1 MMILNRPDEI
11 RPLLKKYAERQIAL
25 PCFCAENTFTM
36 EGILFGAQNAA
47 ERSMLDEVVVYIAA
61 TGNYHGRQQ
70 LKNYT
75 SLNSTEEGF
84 YAFRSDLERL
94 ARNDG
99 PFADIKVIPSLDHG
113 QPGLDDELFQKGKDF
128 WGCVMYDCS
137 TMSLDKNRMM
147 TGEFVRRWRDQFVIE
162 GCVDEI
168 TEAGD
173 GGMKLT
179 VPADARKFLD
189 ETGVDLV
196 VVNLGTE
203 HRATAAQLRYR
214 SDIAK
219 DIYNLTG
226 QKLVLHGTS
235 SLSKD
240 DLKSLRHD
248 GIAKVNI
255 WTVLETKTSQD
266 MIVSLL
272 RQIGDILPADR
283 IEELIKDDW
292 LGENVVKANRKY
304 KPTLTYLTEVYRRTE
319 LKVPSVA
326 RMVSEFIGV
335 LSGTDL

>member
-1 MMILNRPDEI
+1 MLLNRPEEI
-11 RPLLKKYAERQIAL
+11 RPLLEKYAQRQIAI

-36 EGILFGAQNAA
+36 EGILYGAKNVAK
-47 ERSMLDEVVVYIAA
+47 RLKLDEVVVYIAA
-61 TGNYHGRQQ
+61 TASYHGRQQ

-99 PFADIKVIPSLDHG
+99 PFADVKVIPSLDHG
-113 QPGLDDELFQKGKDF
+113 QPELDDELFENGKDF

-137 TMSLDKNRMM
+137 SMPLDKNRKM
-147 TGEFVRRWRDQFVIE
+147 TAKFVKQWKEQFIVE

-179 VPADARKFLD
+179 TPDDAKRFLD

-203 HRATAAQLRYR
+203 HRATAAQLRYH

-219 DIYNLTG
+219 DIYKLTG

-235 SLSKD
+235 SLSKS
-240 DLKSLRHD
+240 DLKLLRHD

-255 WTVLETKTSQD
+255 WTVLETATTQFMLEE
-266 MIVSLL
+266 MIKN
-272 RQIGDILPADR
+272 IGNILPKDI
-283 IEELIKDDW
+283 IEKLAGQGW
-292 LGENVVKANRKY
+292 LGQTALKHSQSH
-304 KPTLTYLTEVYRRTE
+304 KPLLAYLVEVYRRNE
-319 LKVPSVA
+319 LKVPL
-326 RMVSEFIGV
+326 VSRLVESFIET
-335 LSGTDL
+335 LSF

>member
-1 MMILNRPDEI
+1 MLLKRPDEI
-11 RPLLKKYAERQIAL
+11 RPLLKKYAEKQIAL

-36 EGILFGAQNAA
+36 EGVLFGAQNAA
-47 ERSMLDEVVVYIAA
+47 KRLMLDEVVVYIAA
-61 TGNYHGRQQ
+61 TANYHGRQQ

-84 YAFRSDLERL
+84 YAFKSDLERL

-99 PFADIKVIPSLDHG
+99 PFANVKVIPSLDHG
-113 QPGLDDELFQKGKDF
+113 QPGLDDDLFEKGKDF

-137 TMSLDKNRMM
+137 TMPLDENREK
-147 TGEFVRRWRDQFVIE
+147 TAAFVKKYKDRYVVE

-168 TEAGD
+168 TESGD
-173 GGMKLT
+173 GGIKLT
-179 VPADARKFLD
+179 SPDDAKRFLD

-219 DIYNLTG
+219 EICKIIG

-235 SLSKD
+235 SLSKN
-240 DLKSLRHD
+240 DLKLLRYD

-255 WTVLETKTSQD
+255 WTVLETATTQFMMQE
-266 MIVSLL
+266 MIKNVGSILPK
-272 RQIGDILPADR
+272 GDIEKLMADG
-283 IEELIKDDW
+283 W
-292 LGENVVKANRKY
+292 LGQAALDHSKIHGPSLA
-304 KPTLTYLTEVYRRTE
+304 YLVELYRRNE

-326 RMVSEFIGV
+326 KLVEEFIEIFR
-335 LSGTDL
+335 S

>member
-1 MMILNRPDEI
+1 
-11 RPLLKKYAERQIAL
+11 
-25 PCFCAENTFTM
+25 M
-36 EGILFGAQNAA
+36 EGVLFGAQNAA
-47 ERSMLDEVVVYIAA
+47 KHLNLDEVVVFVAA

-75 SLNSTEEGF
+75 TINSTEEGF
-84 YAFRSDLERL
+84 YAFKNDLERL
-94 ARNDG
+94 ARADG

-113 QPGLDDELFQKGKDF
+113 QPELDEWLFEKGKGF

-137 TMSLDKNRMM
+137 TMFLEANRNK
-147 TGEFVRRWRDQFVIE
+147 TRDFVRQNRDQFIIE

-168 TEAGD
+168 TESGD

-179 VPADARKFLD
+179 NSADAKRFLD
-189 ETGVDLV
+189 ETCVDLV

-219 DIYNLTG
+219 EIYKITG

-255 WTVLETKTSQD
+255 WTVLETSTTQFMLD
-266 MIVSLL
+266 EMIKNVGS
-272 RQIGDILPADR
+272 ILSKST
-283 IEELIKDDW
+283 IEKLMQEGW
-292 LGENVVKANRKY
+292 LGQAACDHSRIH
-304 KPTLTYLTEVYRRTE
+304 KPSLAYLVEVYRRNE

-326 RMVSEFIGV
+326 KLVEDFI
-335 LSGTDL
+335 SAFYK